1 MKTNS
6 IKSLAMSVLCAGS
19 LMGLLTGALTSC
31 TDMGGDG
38 IDTVTWEGSVNPDNS
53 SFHNPVW
60 EPSLDGGTILKGASA
75 YVAISTTTQWAKGLT
90 YLCPVLT
97 SNDLAT
103 WDKFTADA
111 FTQASYP
118 VSTEGS
124 EARVN
129 SLSADFARTYSGNK
143 YWLFYT
149 LEGVNGIG
157 CASATSAQ
165 GVYTDLGMVSL
176 KNDPQQVS
184 DPFFFVQSKNYYL
197 CYTTADGTYIQKVG
211 LSKTGATIG
220 SSAEPEKIAG
230 PEFKNVAV
238 YYASSS
244 DLYLFGVVDNEIRY
258 ARATT
263 AMGPYVDKS
272 GVSLADG
279 SKGEQ
284 LITANGV
291 YNVVD
296 NPMRAFINSESSHLF
311 LCYNAIKGDQQTMSS
326 GYARKPVFVQPF
338 QFAEDGW
345 LVGTATPTEGWTAP
359 RFE

>member
-1 MKTNS
+1 
-6 IKSLAMSVLCAGS
+6 MSVLCAGS

-165 GVYTDLGMVSL
+165 GVYTDLGMVPL

-244 DLYLFGVVDNEIRY
+244 DLYLFGVVDN
-258 ARATT
+258 
-263 AMGPYVDKS
+263 
-272 GVSLADG
+272 
-279 SKGEQ
+279 
-284 LITANGV
+284 
-291 YNVVD
+291 
-296 NPMRAFINSESSHLF
+296 PMRAFINSEGSHLF